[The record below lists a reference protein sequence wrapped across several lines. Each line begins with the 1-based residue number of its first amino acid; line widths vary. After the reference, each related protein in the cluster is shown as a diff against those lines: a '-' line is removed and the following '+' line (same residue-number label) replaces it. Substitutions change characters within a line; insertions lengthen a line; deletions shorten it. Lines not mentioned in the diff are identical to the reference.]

1 MSYYA
6 PAAQGRAHRDD
17 DTAEAVAPVDWS
29 SWDAWG
35 GAAPRKRW
43 ADLYDEDEGEVGE
56 DKGQGSA
63 VRRVSLKPAQAD
75 SSAPSVVGTKSRWR
89 KHKSRKAAGD
99 TEETDEEPWALRR
112 DLWNTT
118 GPFAKV
124 CSVAELRELLGS
136 AQGVSILALAPS
148 EEDAVEMWDII
159 KSAAQDPDAFD
170 TALTLLCPVS
180 DQSKPWCP
188 DSDTI
193 ASLVPVPGSQAGKLQ
208 HVKHWVCSI
217 GSAPPSLGTRRDST
231 HRVRSSPAPLQVQRA
246 QSIVIRMTTDS
257 AYNTASWQDVCR
269 EPGRFARAW
278 ANQLGV
284 KQPDIL
290 DAFGFGLQS
299 CGSPQDSLGG
309 CG

>member
-89 KHKSRKAAGD
+89 KHKSRKAAGIQRKRMRNLGLFVV
-99 TEETDEEPWALRR
+99 TSGTLQGHLQRCALLPSCASFLARLR
-112 DLWNTT
+112 
-118 GPFAKV
+118 GCPFW
-124 CSVAELRELLGS
+124 
-136 AQGVSILALAPS
+136 ALAPS